1 MGSVCPRCRRE
12 PTRADGICEAHGLYA
27 VPPAEVANLERAPLL
42 GVVVEGRY
50 ALVGHIGVG
59 GMGAVYRAHQLV
71 IDRDVA
77 FKILHSAAASGEVA
91 RARFRRE
98 AQVIAGLQSDHTVR
112 VFDFGE
118 VTRGGLAGTL
128 YMVMDLVEGFSLS
141 ERLRGGP
148 LLVEEVGLVLA
159 HVANSVDEAHQKG
172 IVHRDLKPSNIL
184 LTEHQGQRRAKVIDF
199 GIARTE
205 DSDHTHQGN
214 ALGTPAYM
222 APELWP
228 SDVDVAID
236 GRVDVYAMGVVL
248 YQMLTGRKPFPGRDM
263 LALADAHRNRVPPP
277 LASDDAQL
285 AMFNPVIARSMAK
298 RPEDR
303 YATLGAMAADF
314 ERYRVAAVARFGPTD
329 TFTWTHPPMI
339 PAGLVEPSG
348 SSQILQGALEAET
361 LAEPVPGRGLGRG
374 FGRGSGQW
382 WPAVALV
389 AVGVSI
395 GLTILMQTRGEG
407 EGARG
412 VGAVVAPGDEVVM
425 RAAGGDGTR
434 ARGGGQGVG
443 PRVGLGVE
451 PIAAAEDAPA
461 AEGRA
466 AELGAGAAVEGA
478 SAGMGAAAI
487 EGAPADSAER
497 PAEIPA
503 QGTAERN
510 AEQAAE
516 RTAAPAAE
524 RAPAPKTTAPKTT
537 APKTTA
543 PKTTAPKPAAT
554 AERVAEPARTARPAA
569 GGSNIGRDI
578 ERALAACACSD
589 ARRFLDR
596 AAQPGAGLSDRDVRA
611 FGRRITRCRR
621 PDLGE
626 ECTGF

>member
-361 LAEPVPGRGLGRG
+361 MSPKTSSKVR
-374 FGRGSGQW
+374 FS
-382 WPAVALV
+382 
-389 AVGVSI
+389 
-395 GLTILMQTRGEG
+395 LTIMTTYSMASGSLA
-407 EGARG
+407 GATGLSKPLSWR
-412 VGAVVAPGDEVVM
+412 
-425 RAAGGDGTR
+425 TR
-434 ARGGGQGVG
+434 AVC
-443 PRVGLGVE
+443 LG
-451 PIAAAEDAPA
+451 
-461 AEGRA
+461 
-466 AELGAGAAVEGA
+466 
-478 SAGMGAAAI
+478 
-487 EGAPADSAER
+487 
-497 PAEIPA
+497 
-503 QGTAERN
+503 
-510 AEQAAE
+510 
-516 RTAAPAAE
+516 
-524 RAPAPKTTAPKTT
+524 
-537 APKTTA
+537 
-543 PKTTAPKPAAT
+543 
-554 AERVAEPARTARPAA
+554 
-569 GGSNIGRDI
+569 
-578 ERALAACACSD
+578 
-589 ARRFLDR
+589 
-596 AAQPGAGLSDRDVRA
+596 
-611 FGRRITRCRR
+611 
-621 PDLGE
+621 
-626 ECTGF
+626 